1 MKGLKIRYQEQI
13 MEKLKKQFGYTNNFS
28 VPKIEKVVV
37 NIGASR
43 ALSDTRFLEVMQNTL
58 ERITGQKPVFTRAK
72 KSISNFKIR
81 EGMKIGLMVTL
92 RGQKMYDFMDKLINF
107 ALPRVRDFRGIPE
120 KSVDRGGNLN
130 IGFKEHNAFPE
141 IRTDEVEQ
149 IHGLEVSVKT
159 TARNHDEGVA
169 LLKEAGFPLVK

>member
-13 MEKLKKQFGYTNNFS
+13 KEKLKKQFGYTNDFS
-28 VPKIEKVVV
+28 VPKIDKVVV

-43 ALSDTRFLEVMQNTL
+43 ALSDTRFLEVMENTL
-58 ERITGQKPVFTRAK
+58 QRITGQKPVFTRAK

-81 EGMKIGLMVTL
+81 EGMKIGIMVTL
-92 RGQKMYDFMDKLINF
+92 RGQKMYDFLDKLINF
-107 ALPRVRDFRGIPE
+107 ALPRVRDFRGILE
-120 KSVDRGGNLN
+120 KSVDKGGNLS

-159 TARNHDEGVA
+159 TAKNHDEGVA